1 MMTEIKHNPL
11 YKMRIYEST
20 AILTL
25 AKNKQINGEEG
36 TLSLAGEYQLINTE
50 EMTELSNGHFA
61 TLL

>member
-1 MMTEIKHNPL
+1 
-11 YKMRIYEST
+11 MRIYEST